1 MAVGFTATP
10 TGPALVTQ
18 SRPCFGWLS
27 FDRRGAVCEAIHE
40 HSGGK
45 WGKVGKVSLW
55 SLSAGPGSSHEDV
68 AKQEIMLKVL
78 FV

>member
-1 MAVGFTATP
+1 MDGIGAIPMAVGFTAMP

-45 WGKVGKVSLW
+45 WGKVGKVSSLW
-55 SLSAGPGSSHEDV
+55 SLGWSRIFS
-68 AKQEIMLKVL
+68 
-78 FV
+78 